1 MPVTVPE
8 GYAVTRHPSQKIAIF
23 TIKTMDISTR
33 KMNFVQEFLRVA
45 DEDLVAKL
53 EDLLHSERRKRL
65 EKYTEPMSEEE
76 FDSMISM
83 SENDIAN
90 GRVTSSD
97 DLHDA
102 IKGWK

>member
-1 MPVTVPE
+1 MLHEIDLCGEKSCNFET
-8 GYAVTRHPSQKIAIF
+8 K
-23 TIKTMDISTR
+23 MDISTR
-33 KMNFVQEFLRVA
+33 KMNFVQEFLRVT

-53 EDLLHSERRKRL
+53 EEVLHSERRKRL
-65 EKYTEPMSEEE
+65 EKYAEPMSEEA

-83 SENDIAN
+83 SEKDIAN

>member
-1 MPVTVPE
+1 
-8 GYAVTRHPSQKIAIF
+8 
-23 TIKTMDISTR
+23 MDISTR

-45 DEDLVAKL
+45 DEDIVAKL
-53 EDLLHSERRKRL
+53 EEVLHSERKKRL
-65 EKYTEPMSEEE
+65 EKYVEPMSEEE
-76 FDSMISM
+76 FNSMISM

-97 DLHDA
+97 DFRDS